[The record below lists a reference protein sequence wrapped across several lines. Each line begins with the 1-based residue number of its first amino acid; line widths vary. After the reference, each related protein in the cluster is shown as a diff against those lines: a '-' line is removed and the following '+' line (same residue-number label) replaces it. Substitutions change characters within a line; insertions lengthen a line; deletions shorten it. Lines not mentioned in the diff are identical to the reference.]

1 MEKGS
6 LLSVCVC
13 VFCWCQVGV
22 YTSNAVGLCINRRLD
37 TQFKRR
43 YSCRLLYTADKHLM
57 LSPTQCCV
65 CASLHFLCRCSQL
78 LSDQRHYLKRA
89 INKRSV
95 ITGSGLAP
103 PARPPGLRGRLC
115 CWHKQCED
123 YVQHRHQEG
132 FWLTWAV
139 GVNLGSPGAE
149 FSSNRL
155 MQAVISSLRLT
166 YIYCTYTRNNGETET
181 GGSLGCAISSSSR
194 CLWDGG
200 AVSFH
205 QRRISEE
212 KTAAERA
219 GLRRRFYIYKRETTG
234 YF

>member
-13 VFCWCQVGV
+13 AFCWCQVGV

-89 INKRSV
+89 INKRGV

-103 PARPPGLRGRLC
+103 PARPPLV
-115 CWHKQCED
+115 WEAD
-123 YVQHRHQEG
+123 YVVDTNNVKITFNTGTRRASGLHEQSGWIWVHPERSLV
-132 FWLTWAV
+132 LTDW
-139 GVNLGSPGAE
+139 
-149 FSSNRL
+149 
-155 MQAVISSLRLT
+155 
-166 YIYCTYTRNNGETET
+166 C
-181 GGSLGCAISSSSR
+181 
-194 CLWDGG
+194 
-200 AVSFH
+200 
-205 QRRISEE
+205 
-212 KTAAERA
+212 
-219 GLRRRFYIYKRETTG
+219 KR
-234 YF
+234 

>member
-1 MEKGS
+1 MLCLRVPS
-6 LLSVCVC
+6 FPVPLLSA
-13 VFCWCQVGV
+13 FIWPATLFK
-22 YTSNAVGLCINRRLD
+22 TSYKQAR
-37 TQFKRR
+37 
-43 YSCRLLYTADKHLM
+43 
-57 LSPTQCCV
+57 
-65 CASLHFLCRCSQL
+65 
-78 LSDQRHYLKRA
+78 RHYRQ
-89 INKRSV
+89 RS
-95 ITGSGLAP
+95 GSSGTS
-103 PARPPGLRGRLC
+103 PPGLRGRLC

-219 GLRRRFYIYKRETTG
+219 GLRRRFYIYKHETTG